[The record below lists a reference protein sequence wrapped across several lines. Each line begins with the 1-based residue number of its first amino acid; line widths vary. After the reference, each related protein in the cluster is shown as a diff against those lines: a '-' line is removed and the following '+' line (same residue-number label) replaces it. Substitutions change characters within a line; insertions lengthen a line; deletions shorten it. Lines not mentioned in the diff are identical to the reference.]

1 MASSLQ
7 KPPTENPSPIVSSRD
22 LAWESIMVEEFRLP
36 PGTGEFGA
44 RREHI
49 ITLCLAS
56 EPHRIWQAM
65 GDRSF
70 VGVYT
75 KGDLSITPA
84 DVPIAC
90 QAYGDDHYLEI
101 TIPPQFLKQIAE
113 ETINHDPD
121 RLELATEF
129 RVRNLQ
135 IEQLAMMLRTELHQ
149 GEDGMGRLYVE
160 SLANALTINL
170 LRDYSGTKANIL
182 NYERGLNNRALLTV
196 TDYIND
202 CLAQQ
207 IKLKDLAEFLG
218 MSQFHFSRL
227 FKRSTGLSPHQY
239 VMQKRIELAQQLLK
253 KDISIADIALSC
265 GFNSQSHLGKYFRK
279 MTGTTPSAY
288 RKKYV
293 GRK

>member
-1 MASSLQ
+1 MASSSQ
-7 KPPTENPSPIVSSRD
+7 KPPSENPSPIVSSQD
-22 LAWESIMVEEFRLP
+22 LAWESIVVEEFRLP
-36 PGTGEFGA
+36 PGSGEYGPIC
-44 RREHI
+44 EHI
-49 ITLCLAS
+49 LTLCLAN

-70 VGVYT
+70 VGVYAR
-75 KGDLSITPA
+75 GDLSITPA
-84 DVPIAC
+84 NVPIAC
-90 QAYGDDHYLEI
+90 QAEGDDHYLEI

-113 ETINHDPD
+113 ETIDRDPD
-121 RLELATEF
+121 RIELATEF
-129 RVRNLQ
+129 RVRHLQ
-135 IEQLAMMLRTELHQ
+135 IEQLAMMLRAELHQ
-149 GEDGMGRLYVE
+149 GKDGMGQLYIE

-170 LRDYSGTKANIL
+170 LRDYAGAKANIL
-182 NYERGLNNRALLTV
+182 IYKGGLNDRALLKV

-202 CLAQQ
+202 CLTQP
-207 IKLKDLAEFLG
+207 IKLQDLAKFLQ

-227 FKRSTGLSPHQY
+227 FKQSTGMSPHQY

-253 KDISIADIALSC
+253 RDISIADIALSC

-288 RKKYV
+288 RKKYL